1 MNATNYLPASS
12 GATRDAVFVAMLCTM
27 LATGLPAGA
36 LAQMPGVPTLQ
47 NAWANPGF
55 TFAVN
60 AGTGGGSRAI
70 AGAAAWAPRSGRFQ
84 LSAGVGARKADEGG
98 QGTAYGFRAA
108 MPVFSFAGGA
118 LGVAGFAGVGGAF
131 EPDATFGTDVGGTY
145 TQVPVGLG
153 IGYRKAFSFIRGVS
167 LYGTPFYSY
176 NRLTVGDSSTSAGL
190 FRFSVGADVGI
201 TNRLGVTAGA
211 EFGGSADAGD
221 PGPTGAVYG
230 VGVSFALGR
239 RS

>member
-1 MNATNYLPASS
+1 MIAMNLSRSS
-12 GATRDAVFVAMLCTM
+12 VGAIRREVSVAMLCAV
-27 LATGLPAGA
+27 LAAGLPSAA

-60 AGTGGGSRAI
+60 AGTGGGSQAL

-84 LSAGVGARKADEGG
+84 LSAGVGARKSDEGG

-145 TQVPVGLG
+145 TQVPVGVGL
-153 IGYRKAFSFIRGVS
+153 GYRKAFSFIRGVS
-167 LYGTPFYSY
+167 IYGTPFYSY
-176 NRLTVGDSSTSAGL
+176 NRLTVGDSSASAGL
-190 FRFSVGADVGI
+190 FRVSVGADVGI
-201 TNRLGVTAGA
+201 TNRIGVTAGA